1 MSNNPVLEVKIENLH
16 RELYELKEE
25 TKEDIKEINSNI
37 KGNKKLFNKAIVT
50 MTENITRL
58 TTIADQQREEI
69 RLIREAKAS
78 QGNNDKKFLQSTTKQ
93 LLLLF
98 SMILLGALASLGIS
112 TQVVDMDCQ
121 HQTRQLF

>member
-1 MSNNPVLEVKIENLH
+1 MLKGTITMSNNQVLEVKIENLH

-25 TKEDIKEINSNI
+25 TKEDIKEINSSI
-37 KGNKKLFNKAIVT
+37 KGNEKLFNKAIVT

-69 RLIREAKAS
+69 RLIRETKAS
-78 QGNNDKKFLQSTTKQ
+78 QGNDDKKFLQSTTKQ

-112 TQVVDMDCQ
+112 TQVVDI
-121 HQTRQLF
+121 FK

>member
-1 MSNNPVLEVKIENLH
+1 MSNNQVLEVKIENLH

-25 TKEDIKEINSNI
+25 TKEDIKEINSSI
-37 KGNKKLFNKAIVT
+37 KGNEKLFNKAIVT

-69 RLIREAKAS
+69 RLIREAKTS
-78 QGNNDKKFLQSTTKQ
+78 QGNDDKKFLQSTTKQ

-112 TQVVDMDCQ
+112 TQVVDI
-121 HQTRQLF
+121 FK

>member
-1 MSNNPVLEVKIENLH
+1 MSNNQVLEVKIENLH

-25 TKEDIKEINSNI
+25 TKEDIKEINSSI
-37 KGNKKLFNKAIVT
+37 KGNEKLFNKAIVT

-78 QGNNDKKFLQSTTKQ
+78 QGNDDKKWYQDTTKQ
-93 LLLLF
+93 LLALI
-98 SMILLGALASLGIS
+98 SAILLTLLGLNAKGF
-112 TQVVDMDCQ
+112 D
-121 HQTRQLF
+121 FFK